1 MALADEIK
9 LRYSN
14 RFIRQITNPDVSSA
28 LTIDDARLTR
38 ASDEAESIFKR
49 TAQQTFDLTDT
60 DHLSAIV
67 PLVIY
72 ILQERADQLEE
83 GAEMRLKII
92 MEDMKA
98 LADFTVRAAVAPRG
112 FRRGEITFE
121 CKTCGAQRSIV
132 RWEAAS
138 QTWTGLRYPSWA
150 SRGDVRT
157 ECEVPESTQSE
168 IAYDRHDD
176 MVEFRVPRGNNAAA
190 VRFGI
195 APGEIAS
202 CNGLSINEENAV
214 AILDRLM
221 DPNSR
226 RIRFQSTQLTG
237 PSSFIVPG
245 KP

>member
-1 MALADEIK
+1 MPAELSESACCRNCDYL
-9 LRYSN
+9 LRGLPSN
-14 RFIRQITNPDVSSA
+14 VCPECGRD
-28 LTIDDARLTR
+28 
-38 ASDEAESIFKR
+38 
-49 TAQQTFDLTDT
+49 FDLANPHSYAVMPRRLRFRRRILRIAAVTAT
-60 DHLSAIV
+60 LAI
-67 PLVIY
+67 L
-72 ILQERADQLEE
+72 
-83 GAEMRLKII
+83 
-92 MEDMKA
+92 
-98 LADFTVRAAVAPRG
+98 AAVAPRG

-138 QTWTGLRYPSWA
+138 PTWTGLRYPSWA

-157 ECEVPESTQSE
+157 ECEVPESTQYE

-176 MVEFRVPRGNNAAA
+176 VVEFRVPRGNNAAA

-195 APGEIAS
+195 VPGEIAS